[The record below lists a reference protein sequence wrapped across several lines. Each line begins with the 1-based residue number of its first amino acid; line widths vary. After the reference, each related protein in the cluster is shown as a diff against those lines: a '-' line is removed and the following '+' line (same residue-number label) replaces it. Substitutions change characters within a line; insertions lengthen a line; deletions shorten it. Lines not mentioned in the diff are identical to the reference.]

1 MDTAAFAESFAPI
14 VQCEKKEIH
23 SVFPLFS
30 HFPLGQNLSAK
41 ALAPLC
47 GIAIRKR
54 QTHGIHVVCLFMQN
68 FYQIRALEKEYTTN
82 LPKNSLGWVIDGRSM
97 YWTVRFLMSG
107 TVFPL

>member
-1 MDTAAFAESFAPI
+1 MGFYYAYWQPRVGT
-14 VQCEKKEIH
+14 VQFLHE
-23 SVFPLFS
+23 V
-30 HFPLGQNLSAK
+30 
-41 ALAPLC
+41 
-47 GIAIRKR
+47 IRKR